1 MECGVP
7 FCQSHTGCPLG
18 NIIPRWNDLVFQ
30 VKDSTT
36 LVTCKMVRL
45 QVQDHT
51 LVNLRKQDLSCLVID
66 IFVVIPL
73 SNLDLDSEEIT
84 SLQ

>member
-1 MECGVP
+1 MP

-30 VKDSTT
+30 VKYSTT
-36 LVTCKMVRL
+36 VVTCKMVRL
-45 QVQDHT
+45 QIQRSYSGE
-51 LVNLRKQDLSCLVID
+51 LAKKELSCLMFD

-73 SNLDLDSEEIT
+73 SNFNLDSGEII
-84 SLQ
+84 SLH